1 MKARMVIRL
10 LVLTLCLYHC
20 FSIHTNLKDVRLFIY
35 SSNDVMNAWMVFSLT
50 ELLLTEPEVCFKLLF
65 YQQCQRFLE
74 KLARLIIKSMSPICN
89 DFVRIQSLPKIIILL
104 AISIACWMNLKDYF
118 FLFLKKTYNFSTMK

>member
-1 MKARMVIRL
+1 
-10 LVLTLCLYHC
+10 
-20 FSIHTNLKDVRLFIY
+20 
-35 SSNDVMNAWMVFSLT
+35 MVFGLT

-104 AISIACWMNLKDYF
+104 AISIAC
-118 FLFLKKTYNFSTMK
+118 